1 MSVKVTDE
9 GKSLLENAVLQ
20 GDKVV
25 FSQMELIAD
34 TEKSPTEM
42 IKRVDVSSI
51 SAADNHTIVV
61 KAQVDNAGF
70 SDTYYFSRVNV
81 YVGKVLFAYDD
92 GCYIFASVI
101 LHSQS
106 VFHQKLQKCLMNW
119 KCG

>member
-70 SDTYYFSRVNV
+70 SDIYYFSRVNV
-81 YVGKVLFAYDD
+81 YLLMMMDA
-92 GCYIFASVI
+92 I
-101 LHSQS
+101 S
-106 VFHQKLQKCLMNW
+106 VFHQKLQKCSMNW

>member
-92 GCYIFASVI
+92 GCYICIPPETTKVLNELEMRMKI
-101 LHSQS
+101 RQRL
-106 VFHQKLQKCLMNW
+106 
-119 KCG
+119 

>member
-70 SDTYYFSRVNV
+70 SDTYY
-81 YVGKVLFAYDD
+81 YLLMMMDD
-92 GCYIFASVI
+92 I
-101 LHSQS
+101 S